1 MILCHQNVLLL
12 NWESTIWHNSNLKFH
27 IITNYANYFQTKY
40 LFFTKDY
47 AFQQVYIKIFNA
59 SFQENLINQLYQ
71 GEMKDYVKCLKVS
84 YYALSVMI
92 RPLTGR
98 IFTCFWTLKNG
109 E

>member
-1 MILCHQNVLLL
+1 MAQFKSKVPHHYKICKLL
-12 NWESTIWHNSNLKFH
+12 SDKISFV
-27 IITNYANYFQTKY
+27 
-40 LFFTKDY
+40 TKDY
-47 AFQQVYIKIFNA
+47 EFQQVYIKIFFNA

-98 IFTCFWTLKNG
+98 IFTYFWTLKNG